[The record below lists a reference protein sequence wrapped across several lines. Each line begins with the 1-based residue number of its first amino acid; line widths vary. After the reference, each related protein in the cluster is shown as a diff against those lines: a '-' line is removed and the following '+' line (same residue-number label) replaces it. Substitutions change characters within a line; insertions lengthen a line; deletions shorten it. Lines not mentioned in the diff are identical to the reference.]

1 MNSDRVL
8 IIAVPL
14 FVAVLVHVVFLV
26 AIEGEWNSGE
36 PTVVAK
42 PQVVQA
48 SLVSLK
54 APKKPTPKPKS
65 KPQKKPKPKPKA
77 KPKPQ
82 PTTKPAP
89 PPAPVEPKPRDPEI
103 PEIEPAEENSQAQKL
118 ADLQKELMA
127 GLEELPQTEPSE
139 INDEFDEVQQVAAMM
154 QARITQNWRRPPS
167 ARNGMEALLTI
178 SLVPTGE
185 VVGINVSTSSGSSA
199 FDRSA
204 IAAVERVGQFPE
216 VAVLSISDFERYFRR
231 FPLRFRPEDL
241 RY

>member
-14 FVAVLVHVVFLV
+14 FVAVLVHVAFLV
-26 AIEGEWNSGE
+26 AIEGEWNTSE
-36 PTVVAK
+36 ATVVAK
-42 PQVVQA
+42 AQVVQA

-54 APKKPTPKPKS
+54 TPKKSPPKPKPKS
-65 KPQKKPKPKPKA
+65 KPKPKTKPKTKPKPAPLE
-77 KPKPQ
+77 PKPV
-82 PTTKPAP
+82 A
-89 PPAPVEPKPRDPEI
+89 PAPVEPPQELIEEI
-103 PEIEPAEENSQAQKL
+103 TPDSLQEDRLAE
-118 ADLQKELMA
+118 LQRELMA
-127 GLEELPQTEPSE
+127 GLDELPQMASLDQE
-139 INDEFDEVQQVAAMM
+139 DALDEVQQVAALM

-185 VVGINVSTSSGSSA
+185 VVGITVATGSGSNA

-216 VAVLSISDFERYFRR
+216 VAILSISDFERYFRR
-231 FPLRFRPEDL
+231 FPLRFRPEGL
-241 RY
+241 R

>member
-14 FVAVLVHVVFLV
+14 FVAVLVHVAFLV
-26 AIEGEWNSGE
+26 AIEGEWNTSE
-36 PTVVAK
+36 ATVVAK
-42 PQVVQA
+42 AQVVQA

-54 APKKPTPKPKS
+54 TPKKSPPKPKPKS
-65 KPQKKPKPKPKA
+65 KPKPKTKPKPAPLE
-77 KPKPQ
+77 PKPV
-82 PTTKPAP
+82 A
-89 PPAPVEPKPRDPEI
+89 PAPVEPPQELIEEI
-103 PEIEPAEENSQAQKL
+103 TPDSLQEDRLAE
-118 ADLQKELMA
+118 LQRELMA
-127 GLEELPQTEPSE
+127 GLDELPQMASLDQEDAL
-139 INDEFDEVQQVAAMM
+139 DEGQQVAALM

-185 VVGINVSTSSGSSA
+185 VVGITVATGSGSNA

-216 VAVLSISDFERYFRR
+216 VAIFSISDFERYFRR

>member
-14 FVAVLVHVVFLV
+14 FVAVLVHVAFLV
-26 AIEGEWNSGE
+26 AIEGEWNTSE
-36 PTVVAK
+36 TTVVAK
-42 PQVVQA
+42 AQVVQA

-54 APKKPTPKPKS
+54 TPKKSQPKPKPKPKPKS
-65 KPQKKPKPKPKA
+65 KPKPKPKPI
-77 KPKPQ
+77 PL
-82 PTTKPAP
+82 
-89 PPAPVEPKPRDPEI
+89 EPKPVAPA
-103 PEIEPAEENSQAQKL
+103 PAEPPQAPIEEITPDSLQEDRL
-118 ADLQKELMA
+118 AELQKELMA
-127 GLEELPQTEPSE
+127 GLDELPQMASLDQE
-139 INDEFDEVQQVAAMM
+139 DALDEVQQVAALM

-185 VVGINVSTSSGSSA
+185 VVGITVATGSGSNA

>member
-14 FVAVLVHVVFLV
+14 FIAVLVHVVFLV
-26 AIEGEWNSGE
+26 AIEGEWNTGE
-36 PTVVAK
+36 ATIVAK

-48 SLVSLK
+48 SLVSLS
-54 APKKPTPKPKS
+54 APKKTTPKPKS
-65 KPQKKPKPKPKA
+65 KPKKKPKPKA

-82 PTTKPAP
+82 PATKPIP
-89 PPAPVEPKPRDPEI
+89 KPAPVEPEPPA
-103 PEIEPAEENSQAQKL
+103 PPSPQPQPAEEDNSQAQKL

-127 GLEELPQTEPSE
+127 GLEELPQAEPSE
-139 INDEFDEVQQVAAMM
+139 INDEFDEVQQVAALM

-185 VVGINVSTSSGSSA
+185 VVGINVSTSSGSNA

>member
-1 MNSDRVL
+1 MNSDRAL

-26 AIEGEWNSGE
+26 AIEGEWNTGE
-36 PTVVAK
+36 ATVVAK

-48 SLVSLK
+48 SLVSLS
-54 APKKPTPKPKS
+54 APKKPAPKSESKPK
-65 KPQKKPKPKPKA
+65 KKPKPTA

-82 PTTKPAP
+82 SAPKPVPT
-89 PPAPVEPKPRDPEI
+89 PAPVEPKP
-103 PEIEPAEENSQAQKL
+103 IEPESPQPEPAAESLRAQKL

-127 GLEELPQTEPSE
+127 GLEELPQAEPSE
-139 INDEFDEVQQVAAMM
+139 TNDEFDEVQQVAALM

>member
-14 FVAVLVHVVFLV
+14 FVAVLVHVAFLV
-26 AIEGEWNSGE
+26 AIEGEWNTSE
-36 PTVVAK
+36 ATVVAK
-42 PQVVQA
+42 AQVVQA

-54 APKKPTPKPKS
+54 APKKSPPKPKPKPKPKS
-65 KPQKKPKPKPKA
+65 KPKPKTKPKSVPLEPKPVA
-77 KPKPQ
+77 
-82 PTTKPAP
+82 
-89 PPAPVEPKPRDPEI
+89 PAPVEPPKEPIEEI
-103 PEIEPAEENSQAQKL
+103 IPDSLQEDRLAE
-118 ADLQKELMA
+118 LQKELMA
-127 GLEELPQTEPSE
+127 GLDELPQMASLDQE
-139 INDEFDEVQQVAAMM
+139 DALDEVQQVAALM

-185 VVGINVSTSSGSSA
+185 VVGITVATGSGSNA

>member
-1 MNSDRVL
+1 
-8 IIAVPL
+8 
-14 FVAVLVHVVFLV
+14 
-26 AIEGEWNSGE
+26 
-36 PTVVAK
+36 
-42 PQVVQA
+42 
-48 SLVSLK
+48 LVSLN
-54 APKKPTPKPKS
+54 APKKTAPKPKS
-65 KPQKKPKPKPKA
+65 KPKKKPKPKPKA
-77 KPKPQ
+77 KPKSQ
-82 PTTKPAP
+82 PTPTPVA
-89 PPAPVEPKPRDPEI
+89 PPAPAEPKPLESKSPQPE
-103 PEIEPAEENSQAQKL
+103 PTSENSQAQKL

-127 GLEELPQTEPSE
+127 GLEELPQAEPSAP
-139 INDEFDEVQQVAAMM
+139 NDEFDEVQQVAALM

-185 VVGINVSTSSGSSA
+185 VVGINVSSSSGSSA

>member
-1 MNSDRVL
+1 VNSDRVL

-26 AIEGEWNSGE
+26 AIEGEWNTSE
-36 PTVVAK
+36 TTVVAK
-42 PQVVQA
+42 AQVVQA

-54 APKKPTPKPKS
+54 TPKKSQPKPKPKPKPKS
-65 KPQKKPKPKPKA
+65 KPKPKPIPL
-77 KPKPQ
+77 
-82 PTTKPAP
+82 
-89 PPAPVEPKPRDPEI
+89 EPKPVAPA
-103 PEIEPAEENSQAQKL
+103 PAEPPQAPIEEITPDSLQEDRL
-118 ADLQKELMA
+118 AELQKELMA
-127 GLEELPQTEPSE
+127 GLDELPQMASLDQE
-139 INDEFDEVQQVAAMM
+139 DALDEVQQVAALM

-185 VVGINVSTSSGSSA
+185 VVGITVATGSGSNA

>member
-14 FVAVLVHVVFLV
+14 FVAVLVHVAFLV
-26 AIEGEWNSGE
+26 AIEGEWNTSE
-36 PTVVAK
+36 TTVVAK
-42 PQVVQA
+42 AQVVQA

-54 APKKPTPKPKS
+54 TPKKSQPKPKPKPKPKS
-65 KPQKKPKPKPKA
+65 KPKPKPKPVPLE
-77 KPKPQ
+77 PKPV
-82 PTTKPAP
+82 A
-89 PPAPVEPKPRDPEI
+89 PAPVEPPQAPIEEI
-103 PEIEPAEENSQAQKL
+103 TPDSLQEDRLAE
-118 ADLQKELMA
+118 LQKELMA
-127 GLEELPQTEPSE
+127 GLDELPQMASLDQE
-139 INDEFDEVQQVAAMM
+139 DALDEVQQVAALM

-185 VVGINVSTSSGSSA
+185 VVGITVATGSGSNA

>member
-14 FVAVLVHVVFLV
+14 FVAVLVHVAFLV
-26 AIEGEWNSGE
+26 AIEGEWNTSE
-36 PTVVAK
+36 TTVVAK
-42 PQVVQA
+42 AQVVQA

-54 APKKPTPKPKS
+54 TPKKSQPKPKPKPKPKS
-65 KPQKKPKPKPKA
+65 KPKPKPKPVPLE
-77 KPKPQ
+77 PKPV
-82 PTTKPAP
+82 A
-89 PPAPVEPKPRDPEI
+89 PAPVEPPQAPIEEITPDSLPEDRL
-103 PEIEPAEENSQAQKL
+103 AE
-118 ADLQKELMA
+118 LQKELMA
-127 GLEELPQTEPSE
+127 GLDELPQMASLDQE
-139 INDEFDEVQQVAAMM
+139 DALDEVQQVAALM

-185 VVGINVSTSSGSSA
+185 VVGITVATGSGSNA

>member
-1 MNSDRVL
+1 MNSDRVF

-14 FVAVLVHVVFLV
+14 FVAVLVHLAFLLAV
-26 AIEGEWNSGE
+26 EGEWVTGE
-36 PTVVAK
+36 AAVIAK

-48 SLVSLK
+48 SLVSLN
-54 APKKPTPKPKS
+54 APKKPTPKPDK
-65 KPQKKPKPKPKA
+65 KPDKKPKSKPKA
-77 KPKPQ
+77 KPKPAPQ
-82 PTTKPAP
+82 PVPMQPKPPEPEAL
-89 PPAPVEPKPRDPEI
+89 PPAPVVNEPSQ
-103 PEIEPAEENSQAQKL
+103 EEKL
-118 ADLQKELMA
+118 AKLQEELMA
-127 GLEELPQTEPSE
+127 GLEELPEAGLSDSDE
-139 INDEFDEVQQVAAMM
+139 EFDEVQQVAALM

-178 SLVPTGE
+178 NLVPTGE
-185 VVGINVSTSSGSSA
+185 VVGITVATSSGSSA

>member
-1 MNSDRVL
+1 MNSDRAL

-14 FVAVLVHVVFLV
+14 FVAILVHVVFLV
-26 AIEGEWNSGE
+26 AIEGEWNTGE
-36 PTVVAK
+36 ATIVAK

-48 SLVSLK
+48 SLVSLS
-54 APKKPTPKPKS
+54 APKKSTSKSAS
-65 KPQKKPKPKPKA
+65 KPQKKPKPKS

-82 PTTKPAP
+82 PTPKPVP
-89 PPAPVEPKPRDPEI
+89 TPAPVEPKPLESKSPQPE
-103 PEIEPAEENSQAQKL
+103 PTSENSQAQKL

-127 GLEELPQTEPSE
+127 GLEELPQAEPSAP
-139 INDEFDEVQQVAAMM
+139 NDEFDEVQQVAALM

-185 VVGINVSTSSGSSA
+185 VVGINVSSSSGSSA

>member
-14 FVAVLVHVVFLV
+14 FVAVLVHVAFLV
-26 AIEGEWNSGE
+26 AIEGEWNTSE
-36 PTVVAK
+36 ATVVAK
-42 PQVVQA
+42 AQVVQA

-54 APKKPTPKPKS
+54 TPKKSPPKPKPKS
-65 KPQKKPKPKPKA
+65 KPKPKTKPKPAPLE
-77 KPKPQ
+77 PKPV
-82 PTTKPAP
+82 A
-89 PPAPVEPKPRDPEI
+89 PAPVEPPQELIEEI
-103 PEIEPAEENSQAQKL
+103 TPDSLQEDRLAE
-118 ADLQKELMA
+118 LQRELMA
-127 GLEELPQTEPSE
+127 GLDELPQMASLDQE
-139 INDEFDEVQQVAAMM
+139 DALDEVQQVAALM
-154 QARITQNWRRPPS
+154 QARITLNWRRPPS

-185 VVGINVSTSSGSSA
+185 VVGITVATGSGSNA

>member
-14 FVAVLVHVVFLV
+14 FVAVLVHVAFLV
-26 AIEGEWNSGE
+26 AIEGEWNTSE
-36 PTVVAK
+36 ATVVAK
-42 PQVVQA
+42 AQVVQA
-48 SLVSLK
+48 SLVSLE
-54 APKKPTPKPKS
+54 APKKSPAKPKPKS
-65 KPQKKPKPKPKA
+65 KPRPKPKPKT
-77 KPKPQ
+77 KPKP
-82 PTTKPAP
+82 AP
-89 PPAPVEPKPRDPEI
+89 LEPKPVAPAPIAPPQKPIEEI
-103 PEIEPAEENSQAQKL
+103 TADSLQEDRLAE
-118 ADLQKELMA
+118 LQKELMA
-127 GLEELPQTEPSE
+127 GLDELPQMASLDQE
-139 INDEFDEVQQVAAMM
+139 DALDEVHQVAALM

-185 VVGINVSTSSGSSA
+185 VVGITVATGSGSNA

>member
-1 MNSDRVL
+1 MNSDRAL

-14 FVAVLVHVVFLV
+14 FVAVLVHVIFLV
-26 AIEGEWNSGE
+26 AIEGEWNTRE
-36 PTVVAK
+36 ATIVAK

-48 SLVSLK
+48 SLVSLN
-54 APKKPTPKPKS
+54 PLKKPTPKPES
-65 KPQKKPKPKPKA
+65 KPKKKPKPKPK
-77 KPKPQ
+77 PKPQ
-82 PTTKPAP
+82 PTLNPVP
-89 PPAPVEPKPRDPEI
+89 PPAPVEPKLLEPES
-103 PEIEPAEENSQAQKL
+103 PQPEPAAENSQAKKL

-127 GLEELPQTEPSE
+127 GLEELPQVEPSE
-139 INDEFDEVQQVAAMM
+139 TDNEFDEVQQVAALM

-178 SLVPTGE
+178 GLVPTGE

-216 VAVLSISDFERYFRR
+216 VAILSISDFERYFRR

>member
-1 MNSDRVL
+1 MNSDRVF

-14 FVAVLVHVVFLV
+14 FVAVLVHLAFLLAV
-26 AIEGEWNSGE
+26 EGEWATGE
-36 PTVVAK
+36 AAVIAK

-48 SLVSLK
+48 SLVSLN
-54 APKKPTPKPKS
+54 APKKPTPKPDK
-65 KPQKKPKPKPKA
+65 KPDKKPKSKPKA
-77 KPKPQ
+77 KPKPAPQ
-82 PTTKPAP
+82 PVPMQPKPPEPEAL
-89 PPAPVEPKPRDPEI
+89 PPAPVVNEPSQ
-103 PEIEPAEENSQAQKL
+103 EEKL
-118 ADLQKELMA
+118 AKLQEELMA
-127 GLEELPQTEPSE
+127 GLEELPEAELSDSDE
-139 INDEFDEVQQVAAMM
+139 EFDQVQQVAALM

-178 SLVPTGE
+178 NLVPTGE
-185 VVGINVSTSSGSSA
+185 VVGITVATSSGSSA

>member
-14 FVAVLVHVVFLV
+14 FVAVLVHVAFLV
-26 AIEGEWNSGE
+26 AIEGEWNTSE
-36 PTVVAK
+36 ATVVAK
-42 PQVVQA
+42 AQVVQA

-54 APKKPTPKPKS
+54 TPKKSPPKPKPKS
-65 KPQKKPKPKPKA
+65 KPKPKTKPKTKPKPAPLE
-77 KPKPQ
+77 PKPV
-82 PTTKPAP
+82 A
-89 PPAPVEPKPRDPEI
+89 PAPVEPPQELIEEI
-103 PEIEPAEENSQAQKL
+103 TPDSLQEDRLAE
-118 ADLQKELMA
+118 LQRELMA
-127 GLEELPQTEPSE
+127 GLDELPQMASLDQE
-139 INDEFDEVQQVAAMM
+139 DALDEVQQVAALM

-185 VVGINVSTSSGSSA
+185 VVGITVATGSGSNA

-216 VAVLSISDFERYFRR
+216 VAILSISDFERYFRR